1 MKRITTTIQL
11 PCTIGAA
18 HTQLNHA
25 PVVCVLN
32 TGGTPVG
39 IVDTPTLL
47 RAIEYGLANEPLDCC
62 MWQLPTRTIPVC
74 TPNYR
79 IMRTHNGYAWQVLTD
94 TPARMIPWEQ
104 VHQALP
110 SALEDVLTC
119 VAHIAYAHEA
129 QLYVV
134 GGAVRSVVQA
144 EPITDLDVAMNGD
157 MVTTI
162 GPLIA
167 RQLGTTIIQRSAFD
181 TATLAMPDDVVA
193 QTSISYIDIVPLRI
207 ETYTHP
213 GALPVV
219 LPTASILVDLGRRDL
234 TVNAMAIAY
243 RPHQDMPLYDPF
255 AGYDDL
261 VHRRA
266 RILHPLSLIDDPT
279 RMIRLARLMVRL
291 QLVMDTTT
299 RRALR
304 WAIECGA
311 IQRVSRQR
319 WMQEIQRTLEEG
331 QPATVLAVLRRWRV
345 LAQIDEVFMYGV
357 APEVLRLAPEWRI
370 LALIWQAPCA
380 QLVQFMTRWYDA
392 PKPLRGVGVLRQT
405 RRQWQ
410 RLCTTTPSRI
420 ASYLR
425 QFDRRLLQ
433 QVALI
438 EPRLAMLLQR
448 VDTAQATMTP
458 MHVRGGDLIRLG
470 ITAGPLVGQLLQ
482 ALNDALLDGATDLCT
497 YDAQIDWVKAH
508 RLWRANHD
516 KSATFD

>member
-1 MKRITTTIQL
+1 M
-11 PCTIGAA
+11 
-18 HTQLNHA
+18 
-25 PVVCVLN
+25 
-32 TGGTPVG
+32 
-39 IVDTPTLL
+39 D
-47 RAIEYGLANEPLDCC
+47 
-62 MWQLPTRTIPVC
+62 
-74 TPNYR
+74 
-79 IMRTHNGYAWQVLTD
+79 
-94 TPARMIPWEQ
+94 
-104 VHQALP
+104 ALP
-110 SALEDVLTC
+110 SPNPQRIDAATQALSLASTFSLPADQVLHQFFRTRR
-119 VAHIAYAHEA
+119 E
-129 QLYVV
+129 L
-134 GGAVRSVVQA
+134 
-144 EPITDLDVAMNGD
+144 
-157 MVTTI
+157 
-162 GPLIA
+162 GPLD
-167 RQLGTTIIQRSAFD
+167 RAF
-181 TATLAMPDDVVA
+181 AA
-193 QTSISYIDIVPLRI
+193 
-207 ETYTHP
+207 E
-213 GALPVV
+213 
-219 LPTASILVDLGRRDL
+219 
-234 TVNAMAIAY
+234 
-243 RPHQDMPLYDPF
+243 
-255 AGYDDL
+255 
-261 VHRRA
+261 
-266 RILHPLSLIDDPT
+266 
-279 RMIRLARLMVRL
+279 
-291 QLVMDTTT
+291 VMY
-299 RRALR
+299 
-304 WAIECGA
+304 
-311 IQRVSRQR
+311 
-319 WMQEIQRTLEEG
+319 
-331 QPATVLAVLRRWRV
+331 AVLRRWRV